1 MNEVNYIEFNNVVLS
16 QDKSLVLFYADWC
29 PYCRSFKPIFESKED
44 PDNQNYTFYSVKL
57 NEEENPLWDEF
68 NIDSV
73 PTIIAFEKD
82 KMVSR
87 RNAKMGI
94 GLSKSDIDSLLLELK
109 WS

>member
-1 MNEVNYIEFNNVVLS
+1 MRNVNYQDFNDVVFS

-29 PYCRSFKPIFESKED
+29 PFCRSFKPIFESKED
-44 PDNQNYTFYSVKL
+44 PDDQNYRFYSVKL

-68 NIDSV
+68 NIDLV

-82 KMVSR
+82 KMVAR

>member
-1 MNEVNYIEFNNVVLS
+1 MNDVNYKEFNKVVFS
-16 QDKSLVLFYADWC
+16 QVKSLVLFYADWC
-29 PYCRSFKPIFESKED
+29 PYCSSFKPIFESKED
-44 PDNQNYTFYSVKL
+44 PDNQNYRLYSVKL

-73 PTIIAFEKD
+73 PTIIAFEND

>member
-1 MNEVNYIEFNNVVLS
+1 
-16 QDKSLVLFYADWC
+16 
-29 PYCRSFKPIFESKED
+29 
-44 PDNQNYTFYSVKL
+44 VKL

-68 NIDSV
+68 NVDSV

-94 GLSKSDIDSLLLELK
+94 GLSKSDIDSLLLELN